1 MFFSP
6 WFIVLAVLFVIL
18 LVLFMTFVV
27 WLAHTLEGYPTLL
40 IGNEDRGP
48 VLAPHS
54 LRIRPMSENAP
65 ALGTFAESSG
75 MRARTIQDETT
86 GHRMGR
92 F

>member
-6 WFIVLAVLFVIL
+6 WFMVLAVLFVIL
-18 LVLFMTFVV
+18 LVLFMAFVI
-27 WLAHTLEGYPTLL
+27 WLTHTLEGYPTLL
-40 IGNEDRGP
+40 IRNADRGS

-65 ALGTFAESSG
+65 ALGTFAENSG
-75 MRARTIQDETT
+75 MRARTMQDETT
-86 GHRMGR
+86 GHRTGR